1 MADHADLLFEL
12 GTEELPPTALR
23 RLSGALCHELAEGL
37 RALGL
42 TFGSV
47 RGYATPRRLAVLVE
61 GLARRQPDREV
72 ERRGPAFG
80 AAFDADGNPTRAAE
94 GFARSCGATVAD
106 LQKQETDKGAWLV
119 YRVHEAGRPAAELLP
134 GVVERALAAL
144 PIPKRMRWGDSE
156 AEFVRP
162 VHWVVLLH
170 GASVVPCELMG
181 CAAGNRSRGHRF
193 HHPGE
198 IAIASP
204 AAYEATLEEPG
215 RVIVDF
221 ARRRER
227 SRGVDPAAAETLG
240 GIAVIDEDLLDEV
253 TALVEWPVAI
263 TAGFEE
269 RFLEAPQESLI
280 LTMKKNQKYFHVV
293 DEHGRLVPRFITIAN
308 LDSPRPEVIRDGNER
323 VVRPRLADAMF
334 FWQQDGRKRLE
345 DRLETLKGIVFQHQL
360 GSVYDKSVRVSRL
373 AGHIAGE
380 LGEDVPL
387 AARAGLLS
395 RCDLVT
401 ETVFE
406 FPEMQGVMGRY
417 QARRDGEP
425 ETLATALDELYRP
438 RFSGDALPAS
448 AAGRA
453 VALADRLDTL
463 VGIFGIGQR
472 PTGDKDP
479 FALRRAALGALRILV
494 EHHLPLDLRRLL
506 GEALVGLR
514 PWIQGDGPVDDVFA
528 FMLERLK
535 GLYAEQGVASE
546 VFEAVAEVAP
556 TSPADFDRRVR
567 AVVEFRALPEAEALA
582 TANKR
587 TRNLLRKSE
596 EPVPTAV
603 EATLLGLPE
612 ERALYDAL
620 RAKEVE
626 VTPLLAAGDYT
637 ETLRRLAGLR
647 EPVDRFFDAV
657 MVMVDERAVRLN
669 RLALLAS
676 LSHLFRRV
684 ADVGQ
689 LGS

>member
-37 RALGL
+37 HALGL
-42 TFGSV
+42 AFGNV

-61 GLARRQPDREV
+61 GLAHRQPDREV
-72 ERRGPAFG
+72 ERRGPAFS
-80 AAFDADGNPTRAAE
+80 AAFDADGNPTKAAE
-94 GFARSCGATVAD
+94 GFARSCGVTVAD
-106 LQKQETDKGAWLV
+106 LQKQETDKGCWLV
-119 YRVHEAGRPAAELLP
+119 YRVRETGRPAAGLLP
-134 GVVERALAAL
+134 GVAERALAAL

-162 VHWVVLLH
+162 VHWVVFLH
-170 GASVVPCELMG
+170 GESVVPCELMG
-181 CAAGNRSRGHRF
+181 CVAGNRSRGHRF

-198 IAIASP
+198 ITIRSAT
-204 AAYEATLEEPG
+204 AYEGLLEEPG
-215 RVIVDF
+215 RVVADF
-221 ARRRER
+221 ERRRER
-227 SRGVDPAAAETLG
+227 IRGEVLAAAETLG
-240 GIAVIDEDLLDEV
+240 GVAVIDEDLLDEV

-293 DEHGRLVPRFITIAN
+293 DDHGRLVPRFITIAN

-334 FWQQDGRKRLE
+334 FWQQDGKKRLE
-345 DRLETLKGIVFQHQL
+345 DRLEALKGIVFQHQL
-360 GSVYDKSVRVSRL
+360 GSLYDKSVRVSRL
-373 AGHIAGE
+373 AAHIAGE
-380 LGEDVPL
+380 LGEDVRL

-417 QARRDGEP
+417 QARRDGET
-425 ETLATALDELYRP
+425 ETLAVALYEFYQP
-438 RFSGDALPAS
+438 RFSGDVLPRS

-472 PTGDKDP
+472 PTGEKDP
-479 FALRRAALGALRILV
+479 FALRRAALGALRILL
-494 EHHLPLDLRRLL
+494 EHRLSLDLRGLL

-514 PWIQGDGPVDDVFA
+514 PWVQGDGPVDDVFA

-535 GLYAEQGVASE
+535 GLYAEQGVAGE
-546 VFEAVAEVAP
+546 VFEAVAEVGP

-582 TANKR
+582 AANKR

-596 EPVPTAV
+596 EPVPTSV
-603 EATLLGLPE
+603 DETVISLPE

-626 VTPLLAAGDYT
+626 VEPLLAAGDYT
-637 ETLRRLAGLR
+637 EALRRLAGLR
-647 EPVDRFFDAV
+647 EPVDGFFDSV
-657 MVMVDERAVRLN
+657 MVMVDEAEVRLN
-669 RLALLAS
+669 RLALLAG